1 MESEVNRAPS
11 RSVARILLLLS
22 VLWAG
27 EISAQDSSGGRAQTE
42 TGHLTFQK
50 TAQLREYQG
59 REVEGEERRV
69 APGDSLWRMLVKE
82 KGLAEKH
89 FAQYL
94 MMIRE
99 LNPQV
104 KNLDLLRVG
113 DNVFIPLRPDE
124 LLARPPLTAKKEVE
138 PAPIAP
144 IARGTTKEYRVRPGE
159 SLYQILREQLKIS
172 SQRELALHYALVRD
186 LNPERKN
193 WDLLKGDELIQL
205 PEIGGSA
212 ETTLAPPTQAAA
224 VKTTEPAK
232 PAGEKDF
239 EGATKRE
246 GITGHDKPLPPSVV
260 GLDYPRQL
268 RAREN
273 IALLGEIAEVLG
285 NEVQRLGEELVP
297 IKDGTVRIDRTS
309 YPIVNNSQLQQKII
323 LDPNEKIPASL
334 RAKLT
339 ESAIY
344 TPVFSLTTTVS
355 LQDSAAQLLS
365 RLGYQF
371 LPADRPVVVQDSG
384 VTFEARG
391 NWIALAPEESN
402 KPQEVFVITLTN
414 NPADIPE
421 YLRKTLSLRGLHLK
435 DILLPNAADPVSATS
450 NTEPNETELR
460 ATKWPREKR
469 QFVNALLLAFGVS
482 SRISETLSV
491 ELQEGLRIDVR
502 CDRVLERD
510 GRRTA
515 VFFQRVD
522 PEIKKALQDKEAI
535 NVIELDLST
544 LEHKEIMDRL
554 SSELGEPVAY
564 REHRFSASASK
575 DRLNI
580 AAWGFLLEKRGLF
593 ITDRE
598 IPQPLYQF
606 FFEKG
611 LEIVYF

>member
-1 MESEVNRAPS
+1 MEGEIMVAPF
-11 RSVARILLLLS
+11 RRLGHLLLLS
-22 VLWAG
+22 VLWAA
-27 EISAQDSSGGRAQTE
+27 EISAQNSSGGRPQSE
-42 TGHLTFQK
+42 TGHLTLQK
-50 TAQLREYQG
+50 TAQSREYQG

-69 APGDSLWRMLVKE
+69 APGDSLWRLLVKE

-89 FAQYL
+89 FPQYL
-94 MMIRE
+94 LMIRQ

-113 DNVFIPLRPDE
+113 DNLFIPSRPED
-124 LLARPPLTAKKEVE
+124 LLGAPAAAAKKEAE
-138 PAPIAP
+138 PAP
-144 IARGTTKEYRVRPGE
+144 IARGTTKEYRVEPGE

-172 SQRELALHYALVRD
+172 GQRELALHYALVRD

-193 WDLLKGDELIQL
+193 WDLLKGGELIQL
-205 PEIGGSA
+205 PEVGPSA
-212 ETTLAPPTQAAA
+212 EATLAAPTQVAA

-232 PAGEKDF
+232 PAGEKDL
-239 EGATKRE
+239 ELAAKRE
-246 GITGHDKPLPPSVV
+246 GITGQDRPGTPSVV

-273 IALLGEIAEVLG
+273 ITLMGEIAEALG

-309 YPIVNNSQLQQKII
+309 YPIVNNSKLQQKII
-323 LDPNEKIPASL
+323 LDPNEKISISL

-339 ESAIY
+339 ESSIY
-344 TPVFSLTTTVS
+344 TPVFSLTRTVS
-355 LQDSAAQLLS
+355 LQDSVAQLLS

-371 LPADRPVVVQDSG
+371 LAGDRPVVVQDSG

-391 NWIALAPEESN
+391 NWIVLAPEESN

-414 NPADIPE
+414 NPAEVPE
-421 YLRKTLSLRGLHLK
+421 YLRKILSLRGLHLK
-435 DILLPNAADPVSATS
+435 DILLPNAADRVSVAS
-450 NTEPNETELR
+450 NTEPNETELL

-469 QFVNALLLAFGVS
+469 EFVNALLLAFGVS

-491 ELQEGLRIDVR
+491 ELYEGLRIDMR
-502 CDRVLERD
+502 CDRVFERD

-515 VFFQRVD
+515 VFFQRLE
-522 PEIKKALQDKEAI
+522 PEVKKALQEKGEID
-535 NVIELDLST
+535 VIELDLPT

-554 SSELGEPVAY
+554 SSELGEPAAY
-564 REHRFSASASK
+564 QEHRFSASASNG
-575 DRLNI
+575 RLNI

-593 ITDRE
+593 VTDRE
-598 IPQPLYQF
+598 IPPFLHRF